1 MHCLNLPRTKI
12 LKWTH
17 GTLMLALILHQ
28 FTKYRVACFTQ
39 AFQPPIIG
47 DNVKTK
53 KIIAKMSKYLP
64 PILAYETFFS
74 NTHTICTNDNE
85 HIIIFYIP
93 ASGAPFPYLL
103 MLTLDLPSKYLL
115 EDHD

>member
-1 MHCLNLPRTKI
+1 MYCLNLPRTKI

-28 FTKYRVACFTQ
+28 FTKYCVACFTQ

-53 KIIAKMSKYLP
+53 K
-64 PILAYETFFS
+64 
-74 NTHTICTNDNE
+74 NHR
-85 HIIIFYIP
+85 
-93 ASGAPFPYLL
+93 
-103 MLTLDLPSKYLL
+103 
-115 EDHD
+115 

>member
-28 FTKYRVACFTQ
+28 FTKYCVACFTQ

-47 DNVKTK
+47 DNVKTTK
-53 KIIAKMSKYLP
+53 KKSSLKCPNTCHQSLHMKHSFPTHIPFAQMIMNTSLFSTYQPQGLP
-64 PILAYETFFS
+64 FL
-74 NTHTICTNDNE
+74 IC
-85 HIIIFYIP
+85 
-93 ASGAPFPYLL
+93 
-103 MLTLDLPSKYLL
+103 
-115 EDHD
+115 